1 MPPQNA
7 TILFVEDD
15 DANRRLLSWIFRNE
29 GFEVLE
35 AASGAEALRLAAAKP
50 DLVILDVSLP
60 DLTGFEVCRRLKAE
74 PSTASTPVLHVS
86 AVYIN
91 SGDRSQGLES
101 GADGYLI
108 KPVEP
113 REMLATVRALLRVHA
128 AEEAAR
134 AASHQWRLTFDAI
147 SDPVCL
153 VDAAGVVLRCN
164 RAVCDLLDRPFPAV
178 VGRPYAL
185 LMQEAFQLGEPPDL
199 AFGAGEPGR
208 HVNEVRLGRRWFA
221 VTADPIRDER
231 GAPAG
236 GVSILTDVTRRR
248 ALEEQL
254 RQVQKLEAIGRLA
267 GGVAHDFNNL
277 LTAVVGNAALLMQ
290 SLSTEAA
297 EYELAAAIEQAAW
310 RRRVD
315 AAASRL
321 LAANALVA
329 AARQPQRLRRRGRRP
344 AQADHRP
351 PHRPRRRLRADV
363 GPVQA
368 DPGQMNQVLMNL
380 CINACDAMPEGGRL
394 RIETSNQTVD
404 EEHTRRAVEARAGS
418 FVRLRAADT
427 GSGIAP
433 ENLPRIFDP
442 FFTTKQ
448 PGKGTGLGLAMVF
461 GIVKQHEGWV
471 ECRSEPGRGACF
483 DVYLPALPGTAAAA
497 PAVAPSAALTAG
509 RGEVVLLAD
518 DNELLRSLGATIL
531 RHHGY
536 RVLLAEDG
544 QEAVE
549 AYRARG
555 GPDRAGRPG
564 HDHAAAVRPRGAAAA
579 AEDQPPRPGAVRQR
593 LQRRAA
599 FGSRPRP
606 HPGFHR
612 QTVPRKGPG
621 PGGAGGA
628 HGAGVGAEQPR
639 PRSRFTTAF
648 SRRRLA
654 HPVGRGGPVGL
665 RQPFRVGRLDG
676 ERRGLVGRAP
686 PAEQQHRRQQAGRQ
700 EGAPRGHGGAQAQ
713 VAPALSILFRCPNS

>member
-310 RRRVD
+310 R
-315 AAASRL
+315 AAELTRQLLGFSRQTL
-321 LAANALVA
+321 LWLRPVNLNDSVAEVVALLKRTIDPRIALDVA
-329 AARQPQRLRRRGRRP
+329 CAP
-344 AQADHRP
+344 
-351 PHRPRRRLRADV
+351 DV

-549 AYRARG
+549 AYEREG
-555 GPDRAGRPG
+555 GRIELVVLDMTMPRLSGREALQRLRKINPRVRVLFASG
-564 HDHAAAVRPRGAAAA
+564 YSAEQLSEADHAHIQGFIAKPYRERDLVQAVQAALTA
-579 AEDQPPRPGAVRQR
+579 PG
-593 LQRRAA
+593 
-599 FGSRPRP
+599 
-606 HPGFHR
+606 
-612 QTVPRKGPG
+612 
-621 PGGAGGA
+621 
-628 HGAGVGAEQPR
+628 
-639 PRSRFTTAF
+639 
-648 SRRRLA
+648 
-654 HPVGRGGPVGL
+654 
-665 RQPFRVGRLDG
+665 
-676 ERRGLVGRAP
+676 
-686 PAEQQHRRQQAGRQ
+686 
-700 EGAPRGHGGAQAQ
+700 
-713 VAPALSILFRCPNS
+713 